1 MTLLQKIVKRIFDIF
16 ISIIAILT
24 FCPVSLVIA
33 ILIKLESQGPVFFT
47 QTRVGKDGRDFII
60 YKFRTMVEGAE
71 HLGAGLEIEKKD
83 PRITVIGALL
93 RRTSLDEFPQFINI
107 LKGEMSFI
115 GPRPTVPSQV
125 DKYTPRQKRRLEI
138 KPGLTGLAQVS
149 GRNTL
154 SWAERIELDIEYID
168 NYSLLLDMKIFL
180 KTFGVVLFSKDVYGK
195 NGNKGI

>member
-1 MTLLQKIVKRIFDIF
+1 
-16 ISIIAILT
+16 
-24 FCPVSLVIA
+24 
-33 ILIKLESQGPVFFT
+33 
-47 QTRVGKDGRDFII
+47 
-60 YKFRTMVEGAE
+60 
-71 HLGAGLEIEKKD
+71 D